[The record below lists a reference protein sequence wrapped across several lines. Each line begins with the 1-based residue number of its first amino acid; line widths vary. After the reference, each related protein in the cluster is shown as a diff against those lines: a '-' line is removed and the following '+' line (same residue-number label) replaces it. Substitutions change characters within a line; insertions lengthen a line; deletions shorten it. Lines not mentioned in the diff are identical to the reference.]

1 MLHIFSPVQHT
12 SETRESFALSEVEI
26 QKAFTRRQPQKY
38 RPSSRPNAE
47 GYNHL
52 TKCPALS
59 EDKDFQF
66 VTGCDLSCVP
76 LGLPDLVSEKSALSP
91 ISPAR

>member
-12 SETRESFALSEVEI
+12 SETRESFALSEVETKRLSPGGNHRNI
-26 QKAFTRRQPQKY
+26 GQVQDQMQKVIIISQNVQPCQ
-38 RPSSRPNAE
+38 R
-47 GYNHL
+47 
-52 TKCPALS
+52 TKTSNLLL
-59 EDKDFQF
+59 
-66 VTGCDLSCVP
+66 CDLSRVP